1 MAICPFLTVCQ
12 KKVTMEEYMSRCA
25 SPDKA
30 GYLDCDEYKRLS
42 KETKTPLELTRSVT
56 IPR

>member
-1 MAICPFLTVCQ
+1 VICPFLTMCQ
-12 KKVTMEEYMSRCA
+12 KKVTIQDYMDRCA

-42 KETKTPLELTRSVT
+42 KETKTPLEWARSIT